1 MRTLVLDLGGVF
13 YPASEPDAAWWSRWA
28 SQCAMP
34 ADDLAARFWHG
45 PDIERANVGAI
56 SAEDYYA
63 RSASR
68 LNLAVDL
75 VRAMVV
81 ELFVGEPNLALIDFV
96 RALRAS
102 GVPVSALT
110 NSWAP
115 ETELMARPE
124 FSGLFDHI
132 ISSADVGTT
141 KPGDAIYRI
150 VMDRLGLAPADAV
163 FVDDN
168 AGNVAAARA
177 LGWEAIRFVD
187 TAQAIA
193 EIDRAFGG

>member
-13 YPASEPDAAWWSRWA
+13 YPATEPDAAYWARWA
-28 SQCAMP
+28 RQCALP

-63 RSASR
+63 RSAAR
-68 LNLAVDL
+68 LDLAVDL

-96 RALRAS
+96 RGLRAR
-102 GVPVSALT
+102 GVPVSGLT

-115 ETELMARPE
+115 EAELRPGPNSPGCSTRSSPRPTSGPPSRARP
-124 FSGLFDHI
+124 STA
-132 ISSADVGTT
+132 SSWTG
-141 KPGDAIYRI
+141 
-150 VMDRLGLAPADAV
+150 
-163 FVDDN
+163 
-168 AGNVAAARA
+168 
-177 LGWEAIRFVD
+177 
-187 TAQAIA
+187 
-193 EIDRAFGG
+193 